1 MIKKRNY
8 KRELELQRENL
19 KRYVVYVPKTEADL
33 IDNKLE
39 LEGKKVGSI
48 LQEAL
53 KNYIKK

>member
-39 LEGKKVGSI
+39 LECKKVGSI